1 MDWVINR
8 IFNNR
13 ITTVVGLGCVGL
25 SAVGVHMQGMD
36 GMVDIGKI
44 LQGTAMLIGGLANIL
59 SRD

>member
-13 ITTVVGLGCVGL
+13 ITTVVGLVCVGL

>member
-44 LQGTAMLIGGLANIL
+44 LQGTAMLVGGLANIL

>member
-1 MDWVINR
+1 M
-8 IFNNR
+8 
-13 ITTVVGLGCVGL
+13 GL

-44 LQGTAMLIGGLANIL
+44 LQGTAMLVGGLANIL